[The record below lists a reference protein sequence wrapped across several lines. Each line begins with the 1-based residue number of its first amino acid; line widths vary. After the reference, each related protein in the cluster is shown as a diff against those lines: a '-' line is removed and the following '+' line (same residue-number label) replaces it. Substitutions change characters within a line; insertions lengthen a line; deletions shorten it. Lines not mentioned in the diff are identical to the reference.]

1 MCRLGISGEP
11 VCRFFFLLARH
22 TAMDPTVT
30 SEYRLHFVAMSFAL
44 AFIGSL
50 ISLMVT
56 RHIRHANGRVNR
68 NAALTAGVALGGIG
82 VWSMHFVGMVALK
95 LDVASSYGL
104 VEGAVSLIA
113 AIACTSA
120 ALVIVSKA
128 PESVLRILGSGLLLG
143 LGVVVMH
150 YLGMYGM
157 KIDGYI
163 IWDMT
168 MVAVSVA
175 IAVVAAT
182 AALWLA
188 FNTRSLGS
196 RIAASAVM
204 AVAVCAMHY
213 TGMGAANFVCTTANR
228 YATVQGWGL
237 VSSFGL
243 GSLVAICAFG
253 MAVLISLDLY
263 LLWMQRAANRPARE
277 LI

>member
-1 MCRLGISGEP
+1 VP
-11 VCRFFFLLARH
+11 FFTFYFGQN

-30 SEYRLHFVAMSFAL
+30 TEYRLYFVAMSFAL

-56 RHIRHANGRVNR
+56 RHIRKNNGTVNR
-68 NAALTAGVALGGIG
+68 TAAITAGIALGGIG
-82 VWSMHFVGMVALK
+82 VWSMHFVGMLALK

-104 VEGAVSLIA
+104 LEGGVSLIA

-128 PESVLRILGSGLLLG
+128 PEKLLRILGGGLLLG

-163 IWDMT
+163 IWDTT
-168 MVAVSVA
+168 MVAVSVL

-196 RIAASAVM
+196 RIAASSVM

-228 YATVQGWGL
+228 FATVQGWGL

-253 MAVLISLDLY
+253 MAVMISLDLY
-263 LLWMQRAANRPARE
+263 LLWTQREAARPVRGAV
-277 LI
+277 

>member
-1 MCRLGISGEP
+1 
-11 VCRFFFLLARH
+11 
-22 TAMDPTVT
+22 MDPTVT

-56 RHIRHANGRVNR
+56 RHIRHANGTVNR
-68 NAALTAGVALGGIG
+68 TAAITAGVALGGIG

-104 VEGAVSLIA
+104 VEAGVSLIA

-128 PESVLRILGSGLLLG
+128 PDSLLRILGSGLLLG

-157 KIDGYI
+157 KIGGYI

-168 MVAVSVA
+168 LVAVSIA

-204 AVAVCAMHY
+204 AVAVSAMHY
-213 TGMGAANFVCTTANR
+213 TGMGAANFVCTTPNR
-228 YATVQGWGL
+228 FATVQGWGL

-263 LLWMQRAANRPARE
+263 LLWMQRAANRPVRQMT
-277 LI
+277 

>member
-1 MCRLGISGEP
+1 
-11 VCRFFFLLARH
+11 
-22 TAMDPTVT
+22 MDTTVT

-50 ISLMVT
+50 ISLMIT
-56 RHIRHANGRVNR
+56 RRIRHKNGTVNR
-68 NAALTAGVALGGIG
+68 TAAVTAGVALGGIG

-95 LDVASSYGL
+95 LNVASSYGL
-104 VEGAVSLIA
+104 VESAASLAAVV
-113 AIACTSA
+113 ACTSA
-120 ALVIVSKA
+120 ALIIVSKA
-128 PESVLRILGSGLLLG
+128 PESVMRILGGGLLLG

-157 KIDGYI
+157 KIGGYI
-163 IWDMT
+163 TWDMT
-168 MVAVSVA
+168 MVAVSVL

-196 RIAASAVM
+196 RVAASAIM

-213 TGMGAANFVCTTANR
+213 TGMGAAEFICTTPDR
-228 YATVQGWGL
+228 FATVQGWGL

-243 GSLVAICAFG
+243 GSMVAISAFG
-253 MAVLISLDLY
+253 MAVMISLDLY
-263 LLWMQRAANRPARE
+263 LLWMQRSIDRTAR
-277 LI
+277 